1 MEDKIIKHVEFNVLK
16 DAVANQ
22 WDKVSLWTKAKD
34 VETNDES
41 NLETKRQT
49 VDTTISESG
58 LSTAVT
64 ELQEANSFIDTTN
77 KFVTEN
83 ELDSNIVINDYSKE
97 KCAKALDNINAYY
110 VDTSRQSLLP
120 LSYGLE
126 YDINAYSDTK
136 KGLTFGHGFVQVV
149 SQGTTGGGSGSITL
163 KNDYVAIMVILFNPS
178 AAPRIAYK
186 PYGSSTTPTPTSRA
200 SSDRVTIYCRDKC
213 SVGDTIIFSYTYGF
227 RVLGIAANYYPWG
240 EEVSTNIDDILD
252 TE

>member
-34 VETNDES
+34 VETNDEN

-58 LSTAVT
+58 LSTVVA
-64 ELQEANSFIDTTN
+64 ELQEVDSFIDTAN
-77 KFVTEN
+77 KFVAEN
-83 ELDSNIVINDYSKE
+83 ELDSNMAIADYSKE
-97 KCAKALDNINAYY
+97 KCAKTLDNINAYY
-110 VDTSRQSLLP
+110 TDTTRQSLLP
-120 LSYGLE
+120 LQYGLE
-126 YDINAYSDTK
+126 YDINAYSATK
-136 KGLTFGHGFVQVV
+136 KGLTLGHGFVQVV

-163 KNDYVAIMVILFNPS
+163 KNDYAAIIVILFNPS

-186 PYGSSTTPTPTSRA
+186 PYGSSTTPTPTART
-200 SSDRVTIYCRDKC
+200 SSDRVTVYCRDKC
-213 SVGDTIIFSYTYGF
+213 YVGDTIILSHTYGF

-240 EEVSTNIDDILD
+240 DEVPTNIDDILS